1 MRKPLMLGLL
11 GTLFL
16 LAIGLAIFVAAL
28 RLAGGLVRILLEI
41 VSFLLVLAALYF
53 LVSLFI

>member
-1 MRKPLMLGLL
+1 MLGLL
-11 GTLFL
+11 ETLFL
-16 LAIGLAIFVAAL
+16 LAVGLAVLVVAL
-28 RLAGGLVRILLEI
+28 RLAGGIVRILLEV